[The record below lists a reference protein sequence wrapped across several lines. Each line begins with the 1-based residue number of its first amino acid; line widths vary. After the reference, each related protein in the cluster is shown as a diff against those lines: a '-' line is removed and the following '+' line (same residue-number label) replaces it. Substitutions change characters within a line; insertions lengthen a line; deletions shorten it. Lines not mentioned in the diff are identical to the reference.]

1 MDDSY
6 APTASDRFS
15 FGLWTVG
22 HRGQDPFGLPTRPPI
37 EAVEI
42 VARLAEVGAWGVC
55 LHDDDLV
62 PFGSPPAERDRIVAR
77 FGQAVSAA
85 GMCVPM
91 TTVNLFTQ
99 PVFRDGAL
107 TAADPAVRRFALR
120 KATAAIDIGAE
131 LGASIFVLWG
141 GREGVESGAARDPRV
156 ALERYREGVDFLC
169 DYVRAQGLDMRLA
182 LEAKPNEPRGHIY
195 LPTTGH
201 MLHFIETLAH
211 PAMVGVNPEM
221 AHEAMAGLS
230 FSAAVGQ
237 ALWAGKLFHIDL
249 NSQNGPRFD
258 QDFRFGAE
266 DLKEA
271 FLTVRLLERSGYDGP
286 RHFDARAYR
295 SEDDAS
301 VYAAFAAGCIR
312 NYKILAAKA
321 AAFDA
326 DETIAAACEAAGAG
340 QLAKPTP
347 AFSAETLAAIR
358 GEDFSELLAS
368 RRGRDHEQ
376 ADQLLVELLLGA

>member
-1 MDDSY
+1 MDDEY
-6 APTASDRFS
+6 APTSEDRFS

-22 HRGQDPFGLPTRPPI
+22 HRGGDPFGLPTRPPVMP
-37 EAVEI
+37 EEI
-42 VARLAEVGAWGVC
+42 VARLAEIGAWGVS
-55 LHDDDLV
+55 LHDNDLI
-62 PFGSPPAERDRIVAR
+62 PFGASAAERDRIVAS
-77 FGQAVSAA
+77 FKKAVDAA
-85 GMCVPM
+85 GMVVPM

-99 PVFRDGAL
+99 PVFRDGAF

-120 KATAAIDIGAE
+120 KATDAIDIGAE
-131 LGASIFVLWG
+131 LGAETFVLWG

-156 ALERYREGVDFLC
+156 ALERYREGVEFLC
-169 DYVRAQGLDMRLA
+169 AYIRSQGLSTRIA

-201 MLHFIETLAH
+201 MLHFIETLSDSEI
-211 PAMVGVNPEM
+211 VGVNPEV

-237 ALWAGKLFHIDL
+237 ALWAGKLFHVDL

-271 FLTVRLLERSGYDGP
+271 FLTVRLLERAGYSGP

-295 SEDDAS
+295 SEDDS
-301 VYAAFAAGCIR
+301 DVYGAFARGCIR

-321 AAFDA
+321 AAFDSNPA
-326 DETIAAACEAAGAG
+326 VAAALEAAGAG
-340 QLAKPTP
+340 QLAEPSP
-347 AFSAETLAAIR
+347 AFSAEALEAIRAEDFAAIIDS
-358 GEDFSELLAS
+358 GE
-368 RRGRDHEQ
+368 GRHLE
-376 ADQLLVELLLGA
+376 AVDQLLVEALLGV

>member
-1 MDDSY
+1 MADPY
-6 APTASDRFS
+6 AATPDDRFS

-22 HRGQDPFGLPTRPPI
+22 HRGSDPFGLPTRPPI
-37 EAVEI
+37 APEQI
-42 VARLAEVGAWGVC
+42 VAKLGEVGAWGVC
-55 LHDDDLV
+55 FLDDDLV
-62 PFGSPPAERDRIVAR
+62 PFGSSAAERDAIVSSFAK
-77 FGQAVSAA
+77 AVGGA
-85 GMCVPM
+85 GLCVSM
-91 TTVNLFTQ
+91 ATVNLFTQ

-120 KATAAIDIGAE
+120 KTCGAIDIGAE
-131 LGASIFVLWG
+131 LGAPIFVLWG
-141 GREGVESGAARDPRV
+141 GREGVESAAARDPRV

-169 DYVRAQGLDMRLA
+169 QYVRDQGYDMRFA

-211 PAMVGVNPEM
+211 PSMVGVNPEM

-230 FSAAVGQ
+230 FSFAVGQ
-237 ALWAGKLFHIDL
+237 ALWAGKLFHVDL
-249 NSQNGPRFD
+249 NAQNGPRYD

-271 FLTVRLLERSGYDGP
+271 FLTVRLLERAGYEGP

-295 SEDDAS
+295 SEDDVD
-301 VYAAFAAGCIR
+301 VYAAFARGCIR

-321 AAFDA
+321 AEFDA
-326 DETIAAACEAAGAG
+326 DARLLAACEAAGAG
-340 QLAKPTP
+340 QLAQPTP
-347 AFSAETLAAIR
+347 AFSPEVLEAIR
-358 GEDFSELLAS
+358 GEDFSALLAS
-368 RRGRDHEQ
+368 PEGRHHEP
-376 ADQLLVELLLGA
+376 ADQLMLELLMGV

>member
-1 MDDSY
+1 
-6 APTASDRFS
+6 
-15 FGLWTVG
+15 
-22 HRGQDPFGLPTRPPI
+22 
-37 EAVEI
+37 
-42 VARLAEVGAWGVC
+42 

-62 PFGSPPAERDRIVAR
+62 PFGSSAADRDRIVAA
-77 FGQAVSAA
+77 FAKAVSDA
-85 GMCVPM
+85 GLCVPM

-99 PVFRDGAL
+99 PVFKDGAL
-107 TAADPAVRRFALR
+107 TAADPAVRRFALA

-131 LGASIFVLWG
+131 LGAPIFVLWG
-141 GREGVESGAARDPRV
+141 GREGVETGVARDPRV

-169 DYVRAQGLDMRLA
+169 EYIRSQGLGTRVA

-211 PAMVGVNPEM
+211 PEMVGVNPEM
-221 AHEAMAGLS
+221 AHESMAGLS

-237 ALWAGKLFHIDL
+237 ALWAGKLFHVDL
-249 NSQNGPRFD
+249 NAQNGPRFD

-271 FLTVRLLERSGYDGP
+271 FLTVRLLERSGYDGA

-295 SEDDAS
+295 TEDDS
-301 VYAAFAAGCIR
+301 DVYAGFARGCIR

-321 AAFDA
+321 AAFDSDPA
-326 DETIAAACEAAGAG
+326 IIAACERAGAG
-340 QLAKPTP
+340 QLAEATP
-347 AFSAETLAAIR
+347 AFSTEVLQAIR
-358 GEDFSELLAS
+358 AEDFSAIIAS
-368 RRGRDHEQ
+368 SEGRHHEP
-376 ADQLLVELLLGA
+376 ADQLMLELILGI